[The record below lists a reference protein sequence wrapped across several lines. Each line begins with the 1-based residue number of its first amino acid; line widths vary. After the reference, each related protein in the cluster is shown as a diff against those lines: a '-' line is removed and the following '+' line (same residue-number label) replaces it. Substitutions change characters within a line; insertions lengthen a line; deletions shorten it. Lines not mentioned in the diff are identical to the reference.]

1 MKSCVSNHNPLGR
14 EIQNILIS
22 LSHTGLICTWS
33 APPSLL
39 DWVLVLGDRQA
50 ILGPPKKTSKILII
64 NLSNLDD
71 HKVVHPPKA
80 WSHPPSD
87 PSGAELQPRSH
98 DGGKLFPVPVFY
110 KLLHLHNTSHDV
122 DSDGDVGIGDD
133 DTTLP

>member
-1 MKSCVSNHNPLGR
+1 M
-14 EIQNILIS
+14 
-22 LSHTGLICTWS
+22 
-33 APPSLL
+33 
-39 DWVLVLGDRQA
+39 LGDRQA

-98 DGGKLFPVPVFY
+98 DGGQLFPVPVFY

-122 DSDGDVGIGDD
+122 DSDGDVAVGIGVD